1 MDCVFLHVILEALY
15 MYKMRS
21 GNRTSMK
28 VCMDKK
34 LKRTPTL
41 IIVRVLPDRALV
53 PVAKVFQL
61 SIAVESVYTQH
72 TSLEFFCSY
81 N

>member
-1 MDCVFLHVILEALY
+1 
-15 MYKMRS
+15 
-21 GNRTSMK
+21 MK

-41 IIVRVLPDRALV
+41 IIVRGLADRALV

-72 TSLEFFCSY
+72 MSSSVHVISACYEAVG
-81 N
+81 